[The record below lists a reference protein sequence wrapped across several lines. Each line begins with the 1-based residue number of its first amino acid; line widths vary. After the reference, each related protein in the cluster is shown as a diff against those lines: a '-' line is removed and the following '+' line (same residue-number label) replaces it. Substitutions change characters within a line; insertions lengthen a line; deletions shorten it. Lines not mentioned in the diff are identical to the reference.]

1 MKDGI
6 YIKILKNTIRII
18 IFIIIIEISSFSHN
32 EILFQ
37 HLNVENGLSQNGIY
51 SIIQDEKGL
60 MWFGVK

>member
-18 IFIIIIEISSFSHN
+18 IFIIIIEISSFSQN

-37 HLNVENGLSQNGIY
+37 HLNVENRLSQNGIY
-51 SIIQDEKGL
+51 SILQDEKGF

>member
-6 YIKILKNTIRII
+6 YIKILKNTIR
-18 IFIIIIEISSFSHN
+18 IIIEISSFSHN

-51 SIIQDEKGL
+51 FIIQDEKGF